1 MKIHRSHY
9 LPYLILFLITVFW
22 TSPSYAELYKWIDA
36 NGQTHYSD
44 KKQNLGKA
52 VIKELKLK
60 DSYNGGPIAPSSK
73 PSPIKSEIEL
83 IPEPNN
89 KVLPANII
97 SNYGG
102 GQLET
107 DATRCALAREVL
119 EGTVRHGSGAITD
132 DHDKKVANRDVKKFC
147 H

>member
-1 MKIHRSHY
+1 MKIHRPRY
-9 LPYLILFLITVFW
+9 LTNLILRLTAIFW
-22 TSPSYAELYKWIDA
+22 ISPSHAELYKWIDA

-60 DSYNGGPIAPSSK
+60 DSYNGGPIALSNK
-73 PSPIKSEIEL
+73 PSPIKSEIEI

-107 DATRCALAREVL
+107 DATKCALA
-119 EGTVRHGSGAITD
+119 
-132 DHDKKVANRDVKKFC
+132 
-147 H
+147 